1 MVGRR
6 TFSTLAVVACESGF
20 TSGLHVSAIRGD
32 REEYSGKF
40 VFYVS
45 WSVLA
50 FQVRA
55 SVVFLRRFLLWYLLV
70 TDKSCLIHEN
80 VLMISLSVNDTKI

>member
-45 WSVLA
+45 
-50 FQVRA
+50 
-55 SVVFLRRFLLWYLLV
+55 
-70 TDKSCLIHEN
+70 
-80 VLMISLSVNDTKI
+80 